1 MNQSNWLP
9 HSNVN
14 SLPSRDPLPRFST
27 ATIALA
33 FGLILNP
40 GATLQADVT
49 VSDTAGGGPR
59 VGDGGTFNV
68 SASGEIR
75 SGGEGI
81 VATGTSITALTI
93 DGLVDAYSYGV
104 NVNTGGSITS
114 IGVSGTTGGW
124 FAGLLNSGTVGSL
137 TTSSGSRIGS
147 GGGVGLRNDGTFT
160 GTISNA
166 GTIAGYGAGLE
177 NTANGQIFAV
187 SNSGTVTGGAAVKTT
202 GTLTTLTNLVG
213 GSFLGDGYGV
223 LVDTGGSVGTFG
235 NAGSSTGYHGLWSNG
250 AITTLNNSG
259 NFTGGF
265 QGIGLAAAS
274 TLGSFTNSGLVSGGG
289 DQGMSAAPGSTI
301 GTLTNSGKIT
311 GYNGFLSSAVTGT
324 IRNLAGG
331 VIEGPGNRGLGQYA
345 PLTLLENAGSITG
358 FNAIHAMA
366 DIGTIDNQAG
376 GLIQGARGLYL
387 TDASKTVTT
396 ITNAGTILGGNA
408 IENYGD
414 ITTLTNSGAITSNGD
429 WGIYHGATGEIGTLT
444 NTATGAITGATHAI
458 GLLGSGGTID
468 NAGLIQATNGHS
480 LYLGNASLTQL
491 TNSGTMSAGSYA
503 VLVAGTS
510 AIATTSNSGLIS
522 SAQRAIEA
530 EAGTTI
536 GTLTN
541 SGTME
546 GGNYGVVLHGATGSL
561 SNLAGARIQGTT
573 NDAIYISGAV
583 ENLSNAGTISAA
595 DRGIEVAAGGSVTT
609 LTNSGL
615 VDSSNSGIRTEVGS
629 SVGTITNSGTLQG
642 ANYGVVNLGTISK
655 ISNSGTISDTGES
668 TGAAVFVGTN
678 AVLGDSRGTLGA
690 ALVSTG
696 AGALLDGTIVNQG
709 TIHNGF
715 TIGNQSVTVS
725 AGGGI
730 GSFNGGLLD
739 VTDGDLT
746 FTDGTLR
753 LEADMSVNG
762 GLGTVINHSS
772 LELLGTRM
780 TYGNFEQS
788 PGASLVSIFT
798 GSTAASLSID
808 GTATIGGLLNLELNG
823 LSLAAGQTFGL
834 LSFESYSGSFAS
846 LALEGLQLTPA
857 GTGKWSYNSLI
868 LQENWTANT
877 MSVSV
882 SAVPEPGTSVGLAL
896 LLGSAMSLRRRERA

>member
-1 MNQSNWLP
+1 
-9 HSNVN
+9 
-14 SLPSRDPLPRFST
+14 
-27 ATIALA
+27 
-33 FGLILNP
+33 
-40 GATLQADVT
+40 
-49 VSDTAGGGPR
+49 

-68 SASGEIR
+68 SGSGEIR
-75 SGGEGI
+75 NGGEGI

-93 DGLVDAYSYGV
+93 DGLVDASSYGV
-104 NVNTGGSITS
+104 NINTGGSITS
-114 IGVSGTTGGW
+114 IGVSGTAGGGSV
-124 FAGLLNSGTVGSL
+124 GLLNSGTVGSL
-137 TTSSGSRIGS
+137 TTSGSGRIAS

-166 GTIAGYGAGLE
+166 GTITGSGAGLD
-177 NTANGQIFAV
+177 NTAAGQIFAV

-202 GTLTTLTNLVG
+202 GTLTTLTNLAG
-213 GSFLGDGYGV
+213 GSFQGDGYGV
-223 LVDTGGSVGTFG
+223 LVATGGSVATFE

-265 QGIGLAAAS
+265 QGIGLDAAS
-274 TLGSFTNSGLVSGGG
+274 TLGSFTNSGLVSGAGG
-289 DQGMSAAPGSTI
+289 QGMSAASGSTI
-301 GTLTNSGKIT
+301 GTLTNSGTIT
-311 GYNGFLSSAVTGT
+311 GYNGLVSEAVTGT

-331 VIEGPGNRGLGQYA
+331 LIEGPGNQGLGQFA

-358 FNAIHAMA
+358 FIAIETGS

-387 TDASKTVTT
+387 SDASKTVTT

-444 NTATGAITGATHAI
+444 NTATGTITSVTHAI
-458 GLLGSGGTID
+458 GLLGSGGTIT
-468 NAGLIQATNGHS
+468 NSGTISGVQSGFNGLDGSTVGS
-480 LYLGNASLTQL
+480 L
-491 TNSGTMSAGSYA
+491 TNSGTISGGYA
-503 VLVAGTS
+503 VVLATSGTVTNAAG
-510 AIATTSNSGLIS
+510 GLI
-522 SAQRAIEA
+522 
-530 EAGTTI
+530 
-536 GTLTN
+536 N
-541 SGTME
+541 
-546 GGNYGVVLHGATGSL
+546 ATGGDGVYLRPGGSL
-561 SNLAGARIQGTT
+561 TSL
-573 NDAIYISGAV
+573 D
-583 ENLSNAGTISAA
+583 NAGTITAPNI
-595 DRGIEVAAGGSVTT
+595 GININSDATT
-609 LTNSGL
+609 
-615 VDSSNSGIRTEVGS
+615 
-629 SVGTITNSGTLQG
+629 GTLTNSGTLQG
-642 ANYGVVNLGTISK
+642 ANYGVFNLGTISK
-655 ISNSGTISDTGES
+655 ISNSGTISGSGTGP
-668 TGAAVFVGTN
+668 AVFVGTN
-678 AVLGDSRGTLGA
+678 AVLGDARGTLGA

-725 AGGGI
+725 AGGGL
-730 GSFNGGLLD
+730 GSFNGGLLE

-746 FTDGTLR
+746 FSGGR
-753 LEADMSVNG
+753 VHLEADMSVNG

-798 GSTAASLSID
+798 GSAAASLSID
-808 GTATIGGLLNLELNG
+808 GTATFGGLLSLELNG
-823 LSLAAGQTFGL
+823 LSLAAGQMFSL
-834 LSFESYSGSFAS
+834 LSFDSYTGGFAS
-846 LALEGLQLTPA
+846 LALEGLELSPA

-882 SAVPEPGTSVGLAL
+882 NAVPEPGTSVGLAMFL
-896 LLGSAMSLRRRERA
+896 SYAMSLRRRQRA